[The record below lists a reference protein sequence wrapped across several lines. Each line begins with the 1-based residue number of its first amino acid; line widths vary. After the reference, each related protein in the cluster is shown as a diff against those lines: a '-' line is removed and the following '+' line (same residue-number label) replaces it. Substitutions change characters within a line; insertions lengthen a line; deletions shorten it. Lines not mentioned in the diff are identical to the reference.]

1 MSETKKMSEI
11 QVEETCRVVHISNSE
26 SMRRKLTDI
35 GLIPGTY
42 TECVLKSCGDA
53 MSAFVIRGACIALRK
68 NDLDKI
74 TVMPCDV

>member
-1 MSETKKMSEI
+1 MSDTKKMSEI
-11 QVEETCRVVHISNSE
+11 QVGETCRVIHILCGE
-26 SMRRKLTDI
+26 TMRRKLTDI

-68 NDLDKI
+68 NDLDRI
-74 TVMPCDV
+74 TVMPL